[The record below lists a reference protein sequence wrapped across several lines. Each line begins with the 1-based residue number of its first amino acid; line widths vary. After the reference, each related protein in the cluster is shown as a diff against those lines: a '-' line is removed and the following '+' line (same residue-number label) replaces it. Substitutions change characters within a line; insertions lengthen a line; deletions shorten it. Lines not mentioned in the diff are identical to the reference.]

1 MLENGNGA
9 TDFMAIF
16 YRGSGIGTY
25 WHLNDPTERGF
36 TARAPEMTS
45 TITRL
50 MLHIA
55 RSTVN
60 SPFISITHSYAVAW
74 RYAMSSSTRVP
85 TASEP
90 AYVHEI
96 EIQEQL
102 PPDLKLLDP
111 VKEVA
116 QTLPSPTSPGPPYQH
131 DGLPDFLIGIVDPR
145 NMGHFLEQ
153 HSVQPP
159 SSEGTPRPPNL
170 TIELETLVRAL
181 RDAEILAHGN
191 IPATSVKN
199 RFEVYY

>member
-1 MLENGNGA
+1 
-9 TDFMAIF
+9 
-16 YRGSGIGTY
+16 
-25 WHLNDPTERGF
+25 
-36 TARAPEMTS
+36 MTP

-60 SPFISITHSYAVAW
+60 SPFISITRSYAVAW
-74 RYAMSSSTRVP
+74 RYAMSSSARVP
-85 TASEP
+85 TASDP

-96 EIQEQL
+96 EIQKPL
-102 PPDLKLLDP
+102 PQGLKLLDP
-111 VKEVA
+111 VKEIA
-116 QTLPSPTSPGPPYQH
+116 QALPSPIDLGPPYQH
-131 DGLPDFLIGIVDPR
+131 DGFPDFLLGIVDPR

-153 HSVQPP
+153 HSMQPP

-191 IPATSVKN
+191 IPATSVKT

>member
-1 MLENGNGA
+1 
-9 TDFMAIF
+9 MAIF

-25 WHLNDPTERGF
+25 WHINDPIQNGF
-36 TARAPEMTS
+36 TARAPEMTP

-60 SPFISITHSYAVAW
+60 SPFISITRSYAVAW
-74 RYAMSSSTRVP
+74 RYAMLSSVRVP
-85 TASEP
+85 TANEP

-96 EIQEQL
+96 EIQEPL
-102 PPDLKLLDP
+102 PQGLELLDP

-116 QTLPSPTSPGPPYQH
+116 NTLPSPTSLGPPYQH
-131 DGLPDFLIGIVDPR
+131 DGFPDFLLGIVDPS

-153 HSVQPP
+153 HSMQPP
-159 SSEGTPRPPNL
+159 SSEGTPRTPNL
-170 TIELETLVRAL
+170 TIELETLVRVL
-181 RDAEILAHGN
+181 RDAEILICGN
-191 IPATSVKN
+191 LPASSVVN